1 MKTKII
7 TFLLLLSAILPM
19 KAFYSSDVFRVED
32 KKDIELEGE
41 TEDELEKSL
50 TLPFGAYQED
60 NQEICVISYDD
71 CPMVTL
77 SITDAYGNTIDT
89 LSSALTSLQ
98 VVSFNISGYTN
109 GIYKLII
116 TTPKGTYL
124 SGEFEVGKQ

>member
-7 TFLLLLSAILPM
+7 TFFLSLSTILPM

-32 KKDIELEGE
+32 KKDVELEGD
-41 TEDELEKSL
+41 TEDDDKKSL
-50 TLPFGAYQED
+50 RFPFGAYQED
-60 NQEICVISYDD
+60 NLELCVISYDD

-98 VVSFNISGYTN
+98 VVSFDISNYSNGTYTLVIN
-109 GIYKLII
+109 
-116 TTPKGTYL
+116 TPMGTYL
-124 SGEFEVGKQ
+124 SGIFEI